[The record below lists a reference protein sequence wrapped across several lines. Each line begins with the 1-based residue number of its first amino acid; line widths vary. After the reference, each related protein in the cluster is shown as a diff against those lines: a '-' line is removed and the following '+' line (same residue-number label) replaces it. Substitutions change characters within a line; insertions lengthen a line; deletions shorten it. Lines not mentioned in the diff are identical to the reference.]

1 MKEASY
7 AIGTI
12 GCNMQ
17 MLEQILCLVEGRVL
31 NYFYETVIEIFTRTV
46 GWLTLVLI
54 FSWEISVIWFVN
66 LILLTR
72 ELEPFC
78 CKKMTQSQSMHL

>member
-7 AIGTI
+7 AIGTT

-17 MLEQILCLVEGRVL
+17 MLEQILCLVERRVL
-31 NYFYETVIEIFTRTV
+31 NYFYETMTLMFTRTV

-54 FSWEISVIWFVN
+54 FSREISVIWFVN
-66 LILLTR
+66 LILITG
-72 ELEPFC
+72 E
-78 CKKMTQSQSMHL
+78 

>member
-17 MLEQILCLVEGRVL
+17 MLEPILCHVERRVL
-31 NYFYETVIEIFTRTV
+31 NYFYETVTEIFTRTV

-72 ELEPFC
+72 E
-78 CKKMTQSQSMHL
+78 